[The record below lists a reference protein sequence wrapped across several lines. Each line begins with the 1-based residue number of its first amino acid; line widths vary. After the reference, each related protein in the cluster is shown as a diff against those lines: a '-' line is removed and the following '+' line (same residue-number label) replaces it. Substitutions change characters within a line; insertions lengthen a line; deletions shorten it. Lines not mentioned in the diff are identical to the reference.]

1 MADEIEQ
8 RKITAEA
15 LKESEERYRELFDN
29 MGSGVAVYGAVD
41 DGEDFEFIDFNK
53 GAERIEG
60 INREEII
67 GRRLA
72 EVVPGIK
79 ETGILA
85 ALKRVWQ
92 TGNSKFLPESLYMA
106 AQNESWREGY
116 VYKLVSG
123 EIVAVYDDV
132 TERRRNQEHIRS
144 LSRQLLKAQEAERQI
159 ISRELHDRVAQDLS
173 TVKIGCD
180 TLFDG
185 RPQVPGDLRG
195 KAGELSAALQKAIM
209 AVRDL
214 SYDLRPPALDQLG
227 ASEAIF
233 QYCEDFSEK
242 TGLKVRFNSAG
253 MQGLRLDF
261 DTEINLYRL
270 VQEGLNNVAK
280 HSGADSVT
288 VKLVSAYPSIILR
301 IEDDG
306 KGFDVEK
313 RLSAITDEKRM
324 GLRSMQERVSLL
336 GGKMRIDSRENQGTR
351 VFVDVPHPD
360 REALDGV

>member
-1 MADEIEQ
+1 
-8 RKITAEA
+8 
-15 LKESEERYRELFDN
+15 
-29 MGSGVAVYGAVD
+29 MGSGVAVYGVVD
-41 DGEDFEFIDFNK
+41 EGEDFEFVDFNK

-60 INREEII
+60 IHREEII
-67 GRRLA
+67 GKRLSD
-72 EVVPGIK
+72 VVPETK

-85 ALKRVWQ
+85 ALKRVWL
-92 TGNSKFLPESLYMA
+92 TGNAKFFPESLYRA
-106 AQNESWREGY
+106 SKKESWREGY
-116 VYKLVSG
+116 VYKLITG

-185 RPQVPGDLRG
+185 SPGIPGDLRG
-195 KAGELSAALQKAIM
+195 KAAELSSALQKAIM
-209 AVRDL
+209 TVRDL

-227 ASEAIF
+227 TSEAVS

-242 TGLKVRFNSAG
+242 TGLTVRFNSAG

-280 HSGADSVT
+280 HAAAGSVT

-306 KGFDVEK
+306 KGFDVE
-313 RLSAITDEKRM
+313 D
-324 GLRSMQERVSLL
+324 GYPPL
-336 GGKMRIDSRENQGTR
+336 GTKNVWDFG
-351 VFVDVPHPD
+351 
-360 REALDGV
+360 A